1 MINLINLDVNKL
13 DLEVIEEAILE
24 IYEYLN
30 RINNLVN
37 LENTRKY
44 IELVIKR

>member
-30 RINNLVN
+30 RINLVN